1 MRVLARTFDHDG
13 VCRRRRRRGSPSAG
27 PIDCA
32 VKTVR
37 AEGPLALYKGFV
49 PAYARLGPWQ
59 LVFFLTFE
67 KVNAL
72 ASLGEL

>member
-1 MRVLARTFDHDG
+1 M
-13 VCRRRRRRGSPSAG
+13 
-27 PIDCA
+27 
-32 VKTVR
+32 R

-67 KVNAL
+67 KINAL